1 MKQETANDLAPF
13 LRETEDRKREQFA
26 EYFKDAP
33 RWLIEEFRIEKIKKD
48 TLLVKEGEPAD
59 TVYYVIK
66 GVVEAA
72 DYRVYGVPFNY
83 MRFDKLYAFGGMEFM
98 TDEDVYRTNL
108 WTVTD
113 CVVVKLSRAVFQ
125 KWMYSDIHAMKYEAK
140 QICEYLLTEGRNNR
154 LFLFMQGAD
163 RLALFL
169 VDSYKKYHKN
179 GFLEISAGRQ
189 SLADETGLC
198 LRSISRSIKKFYED
212 GLISKKGQ
220 KITVS
225 KEQYMELRKIVEK
238 KIDLS

>member
-1 MKQETANDLAPF
+1 MKRDQMCDLSPF
-13 LRETEDRKREQFA
+13 LKETESKKRKQFE
-26 EYFKDAP
+26 EYFRDAP
-33 RWLIEEFRIEKIKKD
+33 QWLMEACRVEKIKKD

-59 TVYYVIK
+59 TIYYVIN

-98 TDEDVYRTNL
+98 TDEELYRTKL

-113 CVVVKLSRAVFQ
+113 CVVMKLPRAVFQ
-125 KWMYSDIHAMKYEAK
+125 RWMYSDIQAMKYEAK

-163 RLALFL
+163 RLALYL
-169 VDSYKKYHKN
+169 VDYYKKYHQD
-179 GFLEISAGRQ
+179 GFLEIPVGRQ

-198 LRSISRSIKKFYED
+198 LRSINRSVKKFYEE
-212 GLISKKGQ
+212 GLITKKGQ
-220 KITVS
+220 KITIS
-225 KEQYMELRKIVEK
+225 REQYEELRKIVEK